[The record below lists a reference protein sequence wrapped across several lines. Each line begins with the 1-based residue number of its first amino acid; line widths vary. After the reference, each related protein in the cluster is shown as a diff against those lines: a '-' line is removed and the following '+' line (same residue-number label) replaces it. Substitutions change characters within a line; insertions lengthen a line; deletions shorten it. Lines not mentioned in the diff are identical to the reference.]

1 MGPPGCQKMENARTL
16 ADTLGWKSIHPGQLM
31 RNEVDK
37 KTELGKKISDAQ
49 KSYHFGKLHINK
61 ALFIF
66 NFIYS

>member
-1 MGPPGCQKMENARTL
+1 MENARTL

-49 KSYHFGKLHINK
+49 KAYHFGKLHFK
-61 ALFIF
+61 RR
-66 NFIYS
+66 Y